1 MTRMLPCL
9 LSIALLTMP
18 VFASSRQL
26 PPVRDSERR
35 SVANDN
41 AGSRIIGER
50 RQPKYGKEWQKA
62 TPEECGFN
70 PSTLAEIPK
79 LIKARNM
86 GTTGLMIVVGGKE
99 MYAYGDVEQV
109 SYIAS
114 CRKSVLSMLYGKY
127 VRTGTIKLDETVGD
141 LGIDD
146 VGGLLPSEK
155 LATVRDLI
163 SARSGCYHPA
173 ANTGGI
179 PEGKAME
186 RGVTEHGTKFVYN
199 NWDFNVAG
207 TVFEMKTKTTIY
219 KAFDKD
225 LAEPLM
231 LQDWD
236 LSRHRRTGDAS
247 KSVHLAYHFYF
258 STRDMA
264 RLGELMLRKGRWNG
278 RQLIPA
284 DWVEESTRP
293 VTSFPQGGGY
303 GYMWWIVSDDRYPDV
318 CRGAF
323 AAHGMYGQRISVFPA
338 LDMVVAH
345 KSAKNGKHPT
355 RGGDYWELIR
365 LIISAHDRPNIKGA
379 M

>member
-1 MTRMLPCL
+1 MTRTLPGL
-9 LSIALLTMP
+9 LAIVLLAMSA
-18 VFASSRQL
+18 FASDRDL
-26 PPVRDSERR
+26 PPLAYV
-35 SVANDN
+35 
-41 AGSRIIGER
+41 
-50 RQPKYGKEWQKA
+50 KEWQKA
-62 TPEECGFN
+62 TPEACGFN

-79 LIKARNM
+79 LIKARDM

-114 CRKSVLSMLYGKY
+114 CRKSVLAMLYGKY
-127 VRTGTIKLDETVGD
+127 VRDGTIKLDETVGD

-173 ANTGGI
+173 ANSGGI
-179 PEGKAME
+179 PRGKVLE

-225 LAEPLM
+225 IAGPLM

-236 LSRHRRTGDAS
+236 LSRYKRTGDAS
-247 KSVHLAYHFYF
+247 KSMHLAYHFNF

-264 RLGELMLRKGRWNG
+264 RIGELMLRKGRWNG
-278 RQLIPA
+278 KQVIPA

-303 GYMWWIVSDDRYPDV
+303 GYMWWLESDDRYPDAY
-318 CRGAF
+318 RGAF
-323 AAHGMYGQRISVFPA
+323 AAHGMFGQRISVFPA

-345 KSAKNGKHPT
+345 KSAGNKKHPT
-355 RGGDYWELIR
+355 RAGDYRELIR
-365 LIISAHDRPNIKGA
+365 LIIFAHGGREQQNSAEEIKRGKNDVR
-379 M
+379 

>member
-1 MTRMLPCL
+1 MTWKLPCL
-9 LSIALLTMP
+9 LSIALLTML
-18 VFASSRQL
+18 VFASGRQL
-26 PPVRDSERR
+26 LPVRGPNGRSAVNDKGGRR
-35 SVANDN
+35 S
-41 AGSRIIGER
+41 IGER
-50 RQPKYGKEWQKA
+50 RPPKYGKKWQKA

-70 PSTLAEIPK
+70 PSALAEIPK
-79 LIKARNM
+79 LIKSRNM

-99 MYAYGDVEQV
+99 MYTFGDVEQV

-114 CRKSVLSMLYGKY
+114 CRKSVLSMMYGKY
-127 VRTGTIKLDETVGD
+127 VRNGTIRLDETVGE

-173 ANTGGI
+173 ANPGGN
-179 PEGKAME
+179 PKGK

-207 TVFEMKTKTTIY
+207 TVFEMKTKTSIY

-225 LAEPLM
+225 LAVPLM

-236 LSRHRRTGDAS
+236 LSRHKRTGDAS
-247 KSVHLAYHFYF
+247 KSVHLAYHFNF

-278 RQLIPA
+278 KQLIPA

-303 GYMWWIVSDDRYPDV
+303 GYMWWIEFDDRYPDA

-323 AAHGMYGQRISVFPA
+323 AAHGMYGQRISVFPV

-345 KSAKNGKHPT
+345 KSAKNGEHPT
-355 RGGDYWELIR
+355 RAGDYRELIR
-365 LIISAHDRPNIKGA
+365 LIISAHDRPNRKGA

>member
-1 MTRMLPCL
+1 MNMSSIMRTLPCL
-9 LSIALLTMP
+9 LAVVLLTMP
-18 VFASSRQL
+18 VLASNSYL
-26 PPVRDSERR
+26 LTARDSGGR
-35 SVANDN
+35 SAANEK
-41 AGSRIIGER
+41 GESKGPGGR
-50 RQPKYGKEWQKA
+50 LPVKYGKEWQKT
-62 TPEECGFN
+62 TPEAYGFN
-70 PSTLAEIPK
+70 PSTLAKIPE
-79 LIKARNM
+79 LIKSRNM
-86 GTTGLMIVVGGKE
+86 GTTGLMIIVGGKE
-99 MYAYGDVEQV
+99 MYSYGDVEQV

-127 VRTGTIKLDETVGD
+127 VRNGTIKLDETVGD

-173 ANTGGI
+173 ANARGI
-179 PEGKAME
+179 PEGKVLE

-207 TVFEMKTKTTIY
+207 TVFEMKTKKSIY

-225 LAEPLM
+225 LARPLM
-231 LQDWD
+231 LQDWN
-236 LSRHRRTGDAS
+236 LSRHRRTGNAS
-247 KSVHLAYHFYF
+247 KSIHLAYHFNF

-264 RLGELMLRKGRWNG
+264 RLGELM
-278 RQLIPA
+278 QLIPA

-293 VTSFPQGGGY
+293 VTAFPHGGGY
-303 GYMWWIVSDDRYPDV
+303 GYMWWIVSDDRYSDA

-323 AAHGMYGQRISVFPA
+323 AAHGMHGQRISVFPA

-345 KSAKNGKHPT
+345 KSARNGKHPT
-355 RGGDYWELIR
+355 RAGDYRELIR
-365 LIISAHDRPNIKGA
+365 LILSAYVPVKQEEKK
-379 M
+379 

>member
-1 MTRMLPCL
+1 MTWKLPCL

-26 PPVRDSERR
+26 LPVRASNGRSAVNDKGERR
-35 SVANDN
+35 S
-41 AGSRIIGER
+41 IGER
-50 RQPKYGKEWQKA
+50 RPLKYGKKWQKA

-70 PSTLAEIPK
+70 SSTLAKIPE
-79 LIKARNM
+79 LIKSRNM

-99 MYAYGDVEQV
+99 MYTYGDVEQV

-127 VRTGTIKLDETVGD
+127 VRNGTIKLDETVGD

-179 PEGKAME
+179 PKGKAME

-207 TVFEMKTKTTIY
+207 TVFEMKTKKTIY
-219 KAFDKD
+219 NAFDKD
-225 LAEPLM
+225 LAGPLM

-236 LSRHRRTGDAS
+236 LSRHRRTGDAT
-247 KSVHLAYHFYF
+247 KSEHLAYHFNF

-303 GYMWWIVSDDRYPDV
+303 GYMWWIEFDDRYPDA

-345 KSAKNGKHPT
+345 KSAKNGEHPT
-355 RGGDYWELIR
+355 RAGDYRELIR
-365 LIISAHDRPNIKGA
+365 LIISAHDRPNRKGA